1 MLKERERVL
10 TEAESAVAAAK
21 ASLEMTIELEV
32 KRRVN
37 AKEEVLFFSVFFFYI
52 FIRFYILP
60 GPYGMITISQCFNPI
75 EGPSLTE

>member
-37 AKEEVLFFSVFFFYI
+37 AKEEVLFFFLPE
-52 FIRFYILP
+52 YILT